1 MRSLNNMFE
10 NIEETEVTKKMT
22 VDGITKIYP
31 VYKVRI
37 DQLYYNDQNDRIATW
52 ISRYKADNNISN
64 FNDLNREKYND
75 IIGNFIKQSNVK
87 AFNNTLNN
95 ISAIGQQEPAVIL
108 PDGRIIDGN
117 RRFTCL
123 RELSKENSKFNH
135 LEAVIIEK
143 DIQNN
148 KKEIKLLELYLQHG
162 REERVDYNPI
172 DKLVGVYNDIEK
184 NKLLTVDE
192 YARNTGLSKPEVNKL
207 LVRARLMEEFL
218 ELIDMPEH
226 FYIAREWE
234 LDGPLAEID
243 TILKKVKSTEE
254 KEELKNIIF
263 THLLMKPNTDMT
275 RYVRNIKRLVDTPQ
289 FKEFI
294 EEGKNQVEDV
304 LEKFEET
311 DHASVE
317 FINNNVR
324 SDESLKEEMSNT
336 YDKYQERVK
345 KRNTLNAPKNQI
357 EKAIEAINNIDPNI
371 VIQLDDEN
379 HEMFLNKLND
389 LKETISDFE
398 KEVYGDAKH

>member
-64 FNDLNREKYND
+64 FNNLNREKYND

-123 RELSKENSKFNH
+123 KELSKENSKFNH

-294 EEGKNQVEDV
+294 EEGKNQMEDV

>member
-1 MRSLNNMFE
+1 
-10 NIEETEVTKKMT
+10 
-22 VDGITKIYP
+22 
-31 VYKVRI
+31 
-37 DQLYYNDQNDRIATW
+37 
-52 ISRYKADNNISN
+52 
-64 FNDLNREKYND
+64 
-75 IIGNFIKQSNVK
+75 IKQSNVK

>member
-1 MRSLNNMFE
+1 
-10 NIEETEVTKKMT
+10 
-22 VDGITKIYP
+22 
-31 VYKVRI
+31 
-37 DQLYYNDQNDRIATW
+37 
-52 ISRYKADNNISN
+52 
-64 FNDLNREKYND
+64 
-75 IIGNFIKQSNVK
+75 
-87 AFNNTLNN
+87 
-95 ISAIGQQEPAVIL
+95 
-108 PDGRIIDGN
+108 
-117 RRFTCL
+117 
-123 RELSKENSKFNH
+123 
-135 LEAVIIEK
+135 
-143 DIQNN
+143 
-148 KKEIKLLELYLQHG
+148 
-162 REERVDYNPI
+162 
-172 DKLVGVYNDIEK
+172 
-184 NKLLTVDE
+184 
-192 YARNTGLSKPEVNKL
+192 
-207 LVRARLMEEFL
+207 
-218 ELIDMPEH
+218 
-226 FYIAREWE
+226 
-234 LDGPLAEID
+234 
-243 TILKKVKSTEE
+243 
-254 KEELKNIIF
+254 
-263 THLLMKPNTDMT
+263 MKPNTDMT

>member
-1 MRSLNNMFE
+1 
-10 NIEETEVTKKMT
+10 MT

-254 KEELKNIIF
+254 KEELKILS
-263 THLLMKPNTDMT
+263 LLT
-275 RYVRNIKRLVDTPQ
+275 
-289 FKEFI
+289 F
-294 EEGKNQVEDV
+294 
-304 LEKFEET
+304 
-311 DHASVE
+311 
-317 FINNNVR
+317 
-324 SDESLKEEMSNT
+324 
-336 YDKYQERVK
+336 
-345 KRNTLNAPKNQI
+345 
-357 EKAIEAINNIDPNI
+357 
-371 VIQLDDEN
+371 
-379 HEMFLNKLND
+379 
-389 LKETISDFE
+389 
-398 KEVYGDAKH
+398 

>member
-1 MRSLNNMFE
+1 MFE

>member
-1 MRSLNNMFE
+1 
-10 NIEETEVTKKMT
+10 MT

>member
-1 MRSLNNMFE
+1 MFE

-64 FNDLNREKYND
+64 FNNLNREKYND

-123 RELSKENSKFNH
+123 KELSKENSKFNH

-294 EEGKNQVEDV
+294 EEGKNQMEDV

>member
-1 MRSLNNMFE
+1 MFE

-162 REERVDYNPI
+162 REERVD
-172 DKLVGVYNDIEK
+172 
-184 NKLLTVDE
+184 
-192 YARNTGLSKPEVNKL
+192 
-207 LVRARLMEEFL
+207 
-218 ELIDMPEH
+218 
-226 FYIAREWE
+226 
-234 LDGPLAEID
+234 
-243 TILKKVKSTEE
+243 
-254 KEELKNIIF
+254 
-263 THLLMKPNTDMT
+263 
-275 RYVRNIKRLVDTPQ
+275 
-289 FKEFI
+289 
-294 EEGKNQVEDV
+294 
-304 LEKFEET
+304 
-311 DHASVE
+311 
-317 FINNNVR
+317 
-324 SDESLKEEMSNT
+324 
-336 YDKYQERVK
+336 
-345 KRNTLNAPKNQI
+345 
-357 EKAIEAINNIDPNI
+357 
-371 VIQLDDEN
+371 
-379 HEMFLNKLND
+379 
-389 LKETISDFE
+389 
-398 KEVYGDAKH
+398 

>member
-1 MRSLNNMFE
+1 M
-10 NIEETEVTKKMT
+10 
-22 VDGITKIYP
+22 
-31 VYKVRI
+31 
-37 DQLYYNDQNDRIATW
+37 
-52 ISRYKADNNISN
+52 
-64 FNDLNREKYND
+64 
-75 IIGNFIKQSNVK
+75 
-87 AFNNTLNN
+87 
-95 ISAIGQQEPAVIL
+95 
-108 PDGRIIDGN
+108 
-117 RRFTCL
+117 
-123 RELSKENSKFNH
+123 
-135 LEAVIIEK
+135 
-143 DIQNN
+143 
-148 KKEIKLLELYLQHG
+148 LELYLQHG